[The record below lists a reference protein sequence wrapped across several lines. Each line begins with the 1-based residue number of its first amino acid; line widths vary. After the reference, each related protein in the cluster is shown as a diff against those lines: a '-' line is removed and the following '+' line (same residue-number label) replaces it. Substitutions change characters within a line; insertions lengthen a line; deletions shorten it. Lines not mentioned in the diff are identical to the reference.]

1 MRFVAVRLLVK
12 LASLAFAVWLLLCVA
27 LFAIMWLP
35 PADFARH
42 IGRVPRP
49 AMILMSAMPFETM
62 WTVAR
67 AGALREGDP
76 APDFDLERQDK
87 SGRVKLS
94 AHFGERPVVLVFG
107 SYT

>member
-1 MRFVAVRLLVK
+1 MFIVLRLIVK
-12 LASLAFAVWLLLCVA
+12 LAWLALTLWLLLSIG

-35 PADFARH
+35 VASFTR
-42 IGRVPRP
+42 IVGSIPRP
-49 AMILMSAMPFETM
+49 LMIVMPLLPFETL
-62 WTVAR
+62 WNVAR

-76 APDFDLERQDK
+76 APDFALPRQDK

-94 AHFGERPVVLVFG
+94 ENFGERPVVLVFG

>member
-1 MRFVAVRLLVK
+1 MFIVVRLLVK
-12 LASLAFAVWLLLCVA
+12 LASLALTLWLVASIA
-27 LFAIMWLP
+27 LFAAMWLP
-35 PADFARH
+35 PSDFAGL
-42 IGRVPRP
+42 IGKIPRP
-49 AMILMSAMPFETM
+49 LVMLAMPALPFETL

-76 APDFDLERQDK
+76 APDFDLPLQDK

-94 AHFGERPVVLVFG
+94 DHFGERPVVLVFG

>member
-1 MRFVAVRLLVK
+1 MFFVIRLLIK
-12 LASLAFAVWLLLCVA
+12 LASLALTLWLLLTIA
-27 LFAIMWLP
+27 LFGAMWLP
-35 PADFARH
+35 PAQFAGI

-49 AMILMSAMPFETM
+49 AMMLVAALPFETL
-62 WTVAR
+62 WSVAR
-67 AGALREGDP
+67 SGALRVGDP

-94 AHFGERPVVLVFG
+94 AHFGERPVILVFG